1 MEWLTKKVVA
11 GLVNRFFGQYL
22 EDLDTQEVNN
32 ALLSGQVNLSNLKI
46 RRDALSFLDVFYG
59 SPLPVE
65 VKKGTIGRI
74 SLTVPYSSF
83 FTQPVV
89 INIEDVFILVTP
101 VVEYDRE
108 QEKELDRARK
118 RQTLAYLF
126 PDPTPVD
133 DAQDRNSVWGMLYNR
148 IWNNLELHIN
158 NVHIR
163 YEDTHSCHEPLVVG
177 LCLQSLSADTTNHKW
192 KKTQIDGNAATVN
205 KVVDFIST
213 SLYINP
219 KSDRQRLVK
228 PHITTDHWRQYLQQ
242 GLETFSI
249 NEEPF
254 QFVLQPV
261 RCKVKMRQQMKREAR
276 VPGLLVD
283 AVIKDAALSLSQQ
296 QYLSLTE
303 LFKAFSIINTS
314 RRFLKYRPEVPL
326 TRHAAEWWQ
335 YAASAIINEQIR
347 PFSWSSI
354 KKHRSLYKEYAHLYK
369 KHLLEGYN
377 SELEADLMK
386 LEDALSLTSI
396 VLGRMHAKIKISQ
409 EQPSLVHP
417 VESSEGGWFS
427 WIIGSSDPHATDD
440 AMVVDIVG
448 TRRRNGPFTTL
459 TEEERRQ
466 LHAALRELETPGEDV
481 HRDDIAYLSLQNVS
495 LTLKD
500 DEHDVALAT
509 LSGFVMSAE
518 NRYGVKYQKLSVKA
532 ESFNLEASNMEQELV
547 YVVKLVD
554 GTPSAGFGIAFSLDL
569 ERNPLNVA
577 SDYAVTMKL
586 DPLELLYN
594 QHACAEMIY
603 FFRVPNV
610 KYRTF
615 DEVAA
620 DALTGVVSSG
630 RAAVEYAI
638 ARHKTI
644 NLDLDI
650 KSPFIVLPEHGSIQ
664 KGGNVLVLDIGGL
677 KVNSEIG
684 GQIVDLEDATRMELE
699 ERLYDRL
706 TVTISQLQV
715 LFADS
720 GDEWRVHRTRNDSD
734 SHLLPRVRVKVDL
747 ANSIHPEYRQLPQQ
761 KVDIH
766 ITPLKLNLSD
776 SRLGQ
781 LVDFTHHLPT
791 LNCCMLNCDTVDD
804 YSFEQHQLDPLHC
817 LMDPNIS
824 ELALI
829 RNSLQDRLCRKRFV
843 TDSVDL
849 HSTPPLLRHVR
860 PLSASDT
867 ISQTSLE
874 LEKYF
879 SASDNSD
886 DEGESWGKPLDLP
899 GFEDNTSPHN
909 MIAVLSRLCI
919 DEVVIAISRSSD
931 HGDRPYLMLRATHL
945 VLESAIMDYG
955 PAVQLTLGSLQLVD
969 KYHHSPSGEYLELVS
984 SPQVGCTCIATLLY
998 RKVRANCPDFKT
1010 HFHSTEQ
1017 SLVVD
1022 FATLNVVWHR
1032 GSVITLT
1039 NFLTMLSAKLG
1050 HVEEQLPKLG
1060 VPQNFMAWLKSGPED
1075 PPVPSG
1081 ATKWSFSS
1089 HLHNLNLKLCDNDLD
1104 FLQAKV
1110 GGFQGECIFKA
1121 NEKKIFR
1128 AALSELSV
1136 DDISDITLYSR
1147 IIEIEEDRV
1156 FDIKYVNF
1164 SPTHKGVDEIDTSP
1178 HTVNP
1183 DAALRIRI
1191 GRVQCVFL
1199 CKFLAD
1205 MQRFMEPLLNRE
1217 GTQVALKHASKAAE
1231 TSFEEV
1237 LSGRKI
1243 NLSIDIHAPTILI
1256 PQKSDSSSLLVISL
1270 GELKIDNLFKT
1281 AYTGTGGGAVEN
1293 ILIELG
1299 RMHICRAVMVLSGG
1313 LEMQEDILEP
1323 STIRADIKRSLIPQC
1338 RELLSWD
1345 VSIHMGT
1352 LCVNMGQR
1360 DLNTILAVMT
1370 QNRAEAQFVDTSIN
1384 SQPLTPIELG
1394 TPQAGSDDNVGKLQ
1408 AFLTHSVDIY
1418 RIADALLSLD
1428 GLTLT
1433 LYTDMDEVL
1442 SSPVRDA
1449 ATALCRLE
1457 VGEVEIHGDMN
1468 SDRSLDVRVTL
1479 HACDLYD
1486 VRPDLDYHVI
1496 KKIFGQYSEEMHM
1509 SSRRFSVSVPPIMDL
1524 MYKMS
1529 PNGDGAMEVSI
1540 ERTRLN
1546 VSVPFALAVYRY
1558 INDAIP
1564 GTASTSGGIIN
1575 PGFVGDLG
1583 TTVDGV
1589 RIIRRPPSSVDSTS
1603 GYLSTVTSN
1612 TDDQKTLS
1620 LSFKVKRPELV
1631 LFVDCEEKT
1640 SRILVLRCEVHV
1652 DYSRHPGNESFHV
1665 ALDRCQLFASMYSL
1679 SSQSPYSIMQPCD
1692 IEGSWVFRNVEEGVR
1707 ADLRVPHVHVH
1718 LNPAVVHLC
1727 MDVADELTL
1736 SLSPQLTP
1744 FKLHLPNTDL
1754 EDLWSPRPLTATIS
1768 PTNPD
1773 EEVYIKPEYP
1783 TTKPHQCLTI
1793 RIAEIAVSFEKQ
1805 AMKTAVPV
1813 LLCKSALNAEINDW
1827 SKLMYSKAEIQ
1838 LQLSCYNEQ
1847 FSSWEPVIE
1856 PVSESNK
1863 VLRPWEA
1870 IIRTLQTHAQ
1880 PVGVKRKHPG
1890 PYCDSVDTSYTS
1902 NRNSYLSCPIEDSES
1917 STDEESQDN
1926 EMVVLKHHTQQAVKR
1941 PNARRPTAELGSL
1954 SGFPLDSDSETEDSV
1969 LHKISSAFTHMFSSD
1984 SEESEEDS
1992 SDEAEGKESIKKD
2005 VEGSEK
2011 LSTGDLES
2019 SSSGEEDH
2027 PVFGTSPM
2035 IPDGVDGSGN
2045 WMEDIS
2051 PSELATCVF
2060 VDSRDNLEFTLTS
2073 HTMTA
2078 VNSLI
2083 SEYLNKPEDPQP
2095 ITSSATRSMQQIL
2108 LTNEIGPDSK
2118 VTVVM
2123 QDEVDGATKVEVL
2136 ATAKYQEPDSVPSS
2150 PASGKSRSGGESASE
2165 DESVIEGFRDWDH
2178 LSLHSFPASSP
2189 VTPPS
2194 SLPSS
2199 ECFYEL
2205 FCPNPVKLYQD
2216 ITKLQLIIK
2225 VPGFN
2230 ELMVFVGT
2238 KSRSRI
2244 FQLSPPRNDKRYHVI
2259 VTVQVDHLTTKV
2271 TVRSPLQILN
2281 EMPLPVNVCFKKSIV
2296 EMLGHSL
2303 GELNSRVVSPVNPFD
2318 AHVPMVTLQ
2327 PDQVFTIPLAV
2338 AYHSSL
2344 HIQPAAADY
2353 GISEVGIWW
2362 KDVLSS
2368 TCSYLLTCKG
2378 KTEHNP
2384 DIAAAVTIQEGVKL
2398 SSLQWE
2404 GLSGV
2409 LPNYTL
2415 CLSPPLAIHNLLPC
2429 TLTLAHPSFAQPLI
2443 LDPGAKITL
2452 YKIDLGKKISLE
2464 VQVSNYLGS
2473 DWNGILEI
2481 GTEKGDDH
2489 RTLTLT
2495 HGDGSARRKLECALY
2510 TVRAGL
2516 TAVHVY
2522 SPYWI
2527 VNKTGL
2533 PLHVRGSRSK
2543 IVYDLSGSE
2552 DIVLF
2557 RYKRGYPHKLKVRV
2571 IESEW
2576 SRRWS
2581 CEAVGSCGVVVCR
2594 DSVRD
2599 KKYRILAK
2607 MKQSTLAAQTP
2618 DEGVQGGCLN
2628 NACSSKFF
2636 PQICYQRS
2644 EDIEPQGC
2652 RAGAACGMSRGVNG
2666 RRPGKLHLTK
2676 IVTLMP
2682 YFLIRNL
2689 TIRPLKFMQ
2698 ENDRVELWYDIH
2710 PQQCMSF
2717 WPDGENMHMVVRY
2730 RDQQVRSQHFH
2741 FNSNHSTVL
2750 RMEKGRALNVHVS
2763 GVGSDSPVTIT
2774 FDKYQPGDAP
2784 VKIENWCEDVHL
2796 RLHQKGSN
2804 QTHLLA
2810 PHQSQ
2815 LYTWDD
2821 PTLPRELLW
2830 NIYNRKSEDLPAVI
2844 DKDDHGSK
2852 CVTITSLKPGMVR
2865 TKSQSSVGTPKTR
2878 PKKLGHRQRAKT
2890 TAASSSDSEEE
2901 TESIV
2906 EKTHGQY
2913 LVADTKSQSTKMR
2926 RDKML
2931 VHWVS
2936 YKQGSQRVLLFT
2948 QSDRLAAT
2956 TRLPMERA
2964 RLEVCLALEKIGLS
2978 LINEGHREVA
2988 YLTLMPGAA
2997 KWEIEVDGVWKVP
3010 PSLELIAWLED
3021 QYLNNKQSKVNLRG
3035 SLQIKGNTVELEVDL
3050 TTMYMTKPFSGKL
3063 RRTKRSAVWFHYRHS
3078 HHYSYVALHL
3088 HRLQIDNQL
3097 MDAVFP
3103 TVFYPINENGSSQ
3116 PCLSV
3121 CALLHFT
3128 VGCVTTIKH
3137 LSIVAQEFFLKLDKG
3152 FLLSTYEV
3160 LEPFLPGLH
3169 SGSIHAE
3176 LKKLRT
3182 PVTFSAMK
3190 HQPSSDEGPHVE
3202 RMCVAGLKVRF
3213 SFSPRGTVLGS
3224 HGGQNDMLE
3233 WFLTSLG
3240 ATLTEMKNVSI
3251 SVGHYERQSFPWDKL
3266 MEDFVDHAKY
3276 QIVQQ
3281 VYVLVLG
3288 LDILGNPY
3296 QRLRDLSQGVKD
3308 LIYQPAVGIIEGP
3321 DEFADGVARGAQS
3334 LMGHVVGGTADS
3346 LNLIS
3351 SAVGN
3356 TIAMLSFD
3364 QEYRKKREQRLEVQ
3378 SSFPKTLLHAGR
3390 TFVMGV
3396 VLGLSGVV
3404 VKPVA
3409 GAQQDGVE
3417 GFFRG
3422 IGRGIMGLITKP
3434 ALGVIDSVAMACDA
3448 VRRAVDLGHEVI
3460 TRSRVPRHV
3469 SPYIALHPYSSHEAA
3484 GMALLASL
3492 CHGHYMQTDLYIAH
3506 AALSEAN
3513 RPDMIL
3519 ISDKHIFKLERC
3531 GMWGNWDISWRVA
3544 VRNLLHQPTVKDNTI
3559 LLVLRQDESHS
3570 QLSGSEHQI
3579 RSEDSDVLVFLVRW
3593 IEVLT
3598 TLSMVDQPC
3607 PRLQ

>member
-46 RRDALSFLDVFYG
+46 RRDALSILDVYYG

-89 INIEDVFILVTP
+89 INIEDVFVLVTP

-108 QEKELDRARK
+108 REKDFDRASK

-126 PDPTPVD
+126 PEPTLVD
-133 DAQDRNSVWGMLYNR
+133 DVHDRNSLWGMLYNR

-163 YEDTHSCHEPLVVG
+163 YEDAHSCPEPLVIG

-192 KKTQIDGNAATVN
+192 KKTQIDGNAPIVN

-219 KSDRQRLVK
+219 KSERQRLVK
-228 PHITTDHWRQYLQQ
+228 PHITTDRWHQYLQQ

-249 NEEPF
+249 NDEPF

-283 AVIKDAALSLSQQ
+283 AVIKDAALSLSQD
-296 QYLSLTE
+296 QYLSLNE
-303 LFKAFSIINTS
+303 LFKAFNVINTS

-335 YAASAIINEQIR
+335 YAASAIIHEQIR

-354 KKHRSLYKEYAHLYK
+354 KKHRSLYREYAQLYK

-377 SELEADLMK
+377 SEMEADLMK
-386 LEDALSLTSI
+386 LEDALSLTNI
-396 VLGRMHAKIKISQ
+396 VLARMNAKIKISQ

-417 VESSEGGWFS
+417 VESSESGWFS
-427 WIIGSSDPHATDD
+427 WLMGGSKHQVPDD
-440 AMVVDIVG
+440 TEIVDIVG
-448 TRRRNGPFTTL
+448 TRRRNGPVTTL

-466 LHAALRELETPGEDV
+466 LHAALMELEAAGEEV
-481 HRDDIAYLSLQNVS
+481 HRDDIDHKAYLSLQNVS

-547 YVVKLVD
+547 YVVKLID

-569 ERNPLNVA
+569 EKNPINVA

-594 QHACAEMIY
+594 QHACAEMIH
-603 FFRVPNV
+603 FFRVPDT

-615 DEVAA
+615 EEVAA
-620 DALTGVVSSG
+620 DTLAGLVSSS

-644 NLDLDI
+644 HLDIDI

-684 GQIVDLEDATRMELE
+684 GQIFDLEDATRMELE

-706 TVTISQLQV
+706 TITISQLQV

-720 GDEWRVHRTRNDSD
+720 GDEWRVHRTRSDSD
-734 SHLLPRVRVKVDL
+734 SHLLPRVRVKIDL
-747 ANSIHPEYRQLPQQ
+747 ANSIHPEYRQLPRQ

-776 SRLGQ
+776 SRLSH
-781 LVDFTHHLPT
+781 LVEFTHHLPT
-791 LNCCMLNCDTVDD
+791 LSCCMLSCDTVDNH
-804 YSFEQHQLDPLHC
+804 SFLQHQLDPLHC
-817 LMDPNIS
+817 LLDPNIS
-824 ELALI
+824 ELSLI
-829 RNSLQDRLCRKRFV
+829 RNSLLDRLCRKRFV
-843 TDSVDL
+843 PDTADM

-886 DEGESWGKPLDLP
+886 DEGESWGKPVDLP

-919 DEVVIAISRSSD
+919 DEVVIGISRSSE
-931 HGDRPYLMLRATHL
+931 HGDRPYLMLRATHF
-945 VLESAIMDYG
+945 VLESAVMDYG
-955 PAVQLTLGSLQLVD
+955 PAIQVTLGSLQLVD

-984 SPQVGCTCIATLLY
+984 SPQVGCTHITTLLY
-998 RKVRANCPDFKT
+998 RKVRANCLDFKT
-1010 HFHSTEQ
+1010 HFHSCEQ

-1039 NFLTMLSAKLG
+1039 NFLTMLAAKLG
-1050 HVEEQLPKLG
+1050 HIEEQLPKVG
-1060 VPQNFMAWLKSGPED
+1060 VPQNLMAWLKSGPED

-1081 ATKWSFSS
+1081 ATKWSFSF

-1121 NEKKIFR
+1121 NEKKVFR

-1147 IIEIEEDRV
+1147 IIDIEEDRV

-1164 SPTHKGVDEIDTSP
+1164 SPTHKGVDEIDASP
-1178 HTVNP
+1178 HTVSP

-1205 MQRFMEPLLNRE
+1205 LQRFMEPLLNRE

-1231 TSFEEV
+1231 TGFEEV
-1237 LSGRKI
+1237 ILGKKI

-1256 PQKSDSSSLLVISL
+1256 PQKSDSSSLLVVSL

-1299 RMHICRAVMVLSGG
+1299 HMHICRAVMVLSGG

-1338 RELLSWD
+1338 RDLLSWD

-1360 DLNTILAVMT
+1360 DLNTILAVLT
-1370 QNRAEAQFVDTSIN
+1370 QNKAEAQFIDTSIN
-1384 SQPLTPIELG
+1384 SQPLTPVELS
-1394 TPQAGSDDNVGKLQ
+1394 TPQANSDDNVGKLQ

-1418 RIADALLSLD
+1418 RIADALVSLD
-1428 GLTLT
+1428 GLTVT

-1457 VGEVEIHGDMN
+1457 VGEVEVHGDMN
-1468 SDRSLDVRVTL
+1468 SDRSMDVRVTL
-1479 HACDLYD
+1479 HSCDLFD

-1496 KKIFGQYSEEMHM
+1496 KKIFGQYSKEMHM
-1509 SSRRFSVSVPPIMDL
+1509 TSRRFSVSVPPIMDL

-1540 ERTRLN
+1540 ERTRLSL
-1546 VSVPFALAVYRY
+1546 SVTFAIALYRY
-1558 INDAIP
+1558 VNDAIP
-1564 GTASTSGGIIN
+1564 GTASTSGGILN

-1603 GYLSTVTSN
+1603 GYLSTVTSD

-1620 LSFKVKRPELV
+1620 VSFKLKQPEIV
-1631 LFVDCEEKT
+1631 FFVDTEEKI
-1640 SRILVLRCEVHV
+1640 SRVLVLRCEVHV

-1665 ALDRCQLFASMYSL
+1665 ALDRCQLFATMYSMTN
-1679 SSQSPYSIMQPCD
+1679 QNPYSIMQPCD

-1707 ADLRVPHVHVH
+1707 ADVRAPQVHFH
-1718 LNPAVVHLC
+1718 INPAVVHLF
-1727 MDVADELTL
+1727 MDVVDELTL
-1736 SLSPQLTP
+1736 NLTPQLTP
-1744 FKLHLPNTDL
+1744 FRLYLPSSDL
-1754 EDLWSPRPLTATIS
+1754 EDLWSPKPLTAIIS

-1783 TTKPHQCLTI
+1783 SAKPQQCLTV
-1793 RIAEIAVSFEKQ
+1793 RISEITVSLEKQ
-1805 AMKTAVPV
+1805 TMKTAVPV

-1827 SKLMYSKAEIQ
+1827 SKLMYSKAEMQ

-1847 FSSWEPVIE
+1847 FSAWEPVIE

-1863 VLRPWEA
+1863 VFRPWEA

-1880 PVGVKRKHPG
+1880 PVGVKRKHQG

-1902 NRNSYLSCPIEDSES
+1902 NRNSYLNCPIEDSES

-1926 EMVVLKHHTQQAVKR
+1926 EMVVLKPHATQSVKR
-1941 PNARRPTAELGSL
+1941 SATKRSNTDLGSL

-1969 LHKISSAFTHMFSSD
+1969 LHKISSAFNHMFSSD
-1984 SEESEEDS
+1984 SEESEEEGS
-1992 SDEAEGKESIKKD
+1992 SDEMEGKGSVKRD
-2005 VEGSEK
+2005 PEGSEK
-2011 LSTGDLES
+2011 LSTGDLRS
-2019 SSSGEEDH
+2019 SEEEEEG
-2027 PVFGTSPM
+2027 PVFVSPL
-2035 IPDGVDGSGN
+2035 IPDGVDGGGS
-2045 WMEDIS
+2045 WVEDIS

-2060 VDSRDNLEFTLTS
+2060 VDSRDNLEFTLTT
-2073 HTMTA
+2073 HTMASINNLVT
-2078 VNSLI
+2078 
-2083 SEYLNKPEDPQP
+2083 EFMNKPIEPQP
-2095 ITSSATRSMQQIL
+2095 IMSSANRSMQQIL
-2108 LTNEIGPDSK
+2108 LTNEIGPNSK
-2118 VTVVM
+2118 VTALM
-2123 QDEVDGATKVEVL
+2123 QDEADGSSKVEIL
-2136 ATAKYQEPDSVPSS
+2136 ATAKYQEPDSLPSS
-2150 PASGKSRSGGESASE
+2150 PASGKSHSGGESASE
-2165 DESVIEGFRDWDH
+2165 DESVAEGFRDWDH
-2178 LSLHSFPASSP
+2178 LSLRSCPASSP
-2189 VTPPS
+2189 GPAPS

-2216 ITKLQLIIK
+2216 ITKLQLLIR

-2230 ELMVFVGT
+2230 DLMVFVGT
-2238 KSRSRI
+2238 TSRSRI
-2244 FQLSPPRNDKRYHVI
+2244 FQLSPPRNDKRYHII
-2259 VTVQVDHLTTKV
+2259 VTVEVDHLTTRV
-2271 TVRSPLQILN
+2271 TVRSPLQIMN

-2303 GELNSRVVSPVNPFD
+2303 GELNATVVSPVNPFE

-2327 PDQVFTIPLAV
+2327 PDQVFTVPLAV
-2338 AYHSSL
+2338 AYHSPL
-2344 HIQPAAADY
+2344 HIQPSAADY
-2353 GISEVGIWW
+2353 GISEAGIWW
-2362 KDVLSS
+2362 KDVLSF
-2368 TCSYLLTCKG
+2368 TCSYLLTCKA
-2378 KTEHNP
+2378 KVNNSP
-2384 DIAAAVTIQEGVKL
+2384 DISAAVTIQEGVKL

-2415 CLSPPLAIHNLLPC
+2415 CLSPPLAIHNMLPC
-2429 TLTLAHPSFAQPLI
+2429 TLTLAHPSFTQSLI
-2443 LDPGAKITL
+2443 VDPGAKITL
-2452 YKIDLGKKISLE
+2452 YRIDLENRISLE

-2473 DWNGILEI
+2473 DWDGILEI

-2510 TVRAGL
+2510 TVRAEL

-2543 IVYDLSGSE
+2543 IVYDLNGSE

-2557 RYKRGYPHKLKVRV
+2557 RYKRSYPHKLKVRV
-2571 IESEW
+2571 VESDW

-2594 DSVRD
+2594 DSVRG

-2607 MKQSTLAAQTP
+2607 VKQSTLAAQTA

-2628 NACSSKFF
+2628 NACSSKSFL
-2636 PQICYQRS
+2636 QRKKS
-2644 EDIEPQGC
+2644 
-2652 RAGAACGMSRGVNG
+2652 
-2666 RRPGKLHLTK
+2666 GKLHLTK

-2689 TIRPLKFMQ
+2689 TNRPLKFMQ
-2698 ENDRVELWYDIH
+2698 ENDKVELWYDIH
-2710 PQQCMSF
+2710 PQQCMAF

-2741 FNSNHSTVL
+2741 FNSNHTTVV
-2750 RMEKGRALNVHVS
+2750 RMEKGRALNVSVS

-2774 FDKYQPGDAP
+2774 FDKYQVGDAP
-2784 VKIENWCEDVHL
+2784 VRIENWCEDVHL

-2830 NIYNRKSEDLPAVI
+2830 NIYNRKSEDMTAVI

-2865 TKSQSSVGTPKTR
+2865 TKSQSSVGTPKMR
-2878 PKKLGHRQRAKT
+2878 PKKLIHRQRAKT

-2901 TESIV
+2901 TELV
-2906 EKTHGQY
+2906 LERGHGQF
-2913 LVADTKSQSTKMR
+2913 LMPDQKSQSTKMR
-2926 RDKML
+2926 KDKML

-2964 RLEVCLALEKIGLS
+2964 KLELCVALEKIGLS

-2988 YLTLMPGAA
+2988 YVSLMPGAA
-2997 KWEIEVDGVWKVP
+2997 KWEIEVDGVWKIP

-3035 SLQIKGNTVELEVDL
+3035 SLQISKKSTVEVEVDL

-3063 RRTKRSAVWFHYRHS
+3063 RRTKRPALWLHYRHS
-3078 HHYSYVALHL
+3078 LHYSYISADL
-3088 HRLQIDNQL
+3088 HRLQVDNQL

-3103 TVFYPINENGSSQ
+3103 SVFYPVNENGSAH
-3116 PCLSV
+3116 PCLAV
-3121 CALLHFT
+3121 CALLHFS
-3128 VGCVTTIKH
+3128 VGSVTTIKH

-3160 LEPFLPGLH
+3160 LELFMPSLH
-3169 SGSIHAE
+3169 SGSIHTE

-3182 PVTFSAMK
+3182 PVTFSAMQR
-3190 HQPSSDEGPHVE
+3190 HPSSDEGPLVE
-3202 RMCVAGLKVRF
+3202 RVCVAGLKVRF

-3251 SVGHYERQSFPWDKL
+3251 SVGHYERQSFQWDKL
-3266 MEDFVDHAKY
+3266 VEDFTDHAKY
-3276 QIVQQ
+3276 QIIQQ

-3308 LIYQPAVGIIEGP
+3308 LIYQPALGIIEGP
-3321 DEFADGVARGAQS
+3321 DEFAEGIARGAQS
-3334 LMGHVVGGTADS
+3334 LMGQVVGGTADS
-3346 LNLIS
+3346 LSLIS
-3351 SAVGN
+3351 SALGN

-3364 QEYRKKREQRLEVQ
+3364 KEYRKKREQRLEVQ
-3378 SSFPKTLLHAGR
+3378 SSFPRTLLHAGR

-3434 ALGVIDSVAMACDA
+3434 ALGVIDSVAMACDG

-3469 SPYIALHPYSSHEAA
+3469 SPYVALHPYSSHEAA

-3506 AALSEAN
+3506 ATLSEAN
-3513 RPDMIL
+3513 RPDVIL

-3531 GMWGNWDISWRVA
+3531 GMWGSWDISWRVA

-3559 LLVLRQDESHS
+3559 LLILRQDESHS

-3579 RSEDSDVLVFLVRW
+3579 RSEDSDVLLFLVRW